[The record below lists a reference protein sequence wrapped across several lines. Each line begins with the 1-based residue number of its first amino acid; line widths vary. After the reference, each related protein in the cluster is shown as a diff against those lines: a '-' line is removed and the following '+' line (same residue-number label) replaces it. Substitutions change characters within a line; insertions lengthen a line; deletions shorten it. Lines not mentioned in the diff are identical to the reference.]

1 LKVAAVHVIVR
12 RDSGREFQME
22 DPSETQNAFSPNL
35 VLVLGTMKSVVSA
48 ERSQIQ
54 IVYANIEMLFV
65 CSFEYSGYVSSSV

>member
-1 LKVAAVHVIVR
+1 
-12 RDSGREFQME
+12 ME